1 MKFVALAALP
11 LLLSACGVPSG
22 LMVATYAIDS
32 ASYVGTG
39 KTVSGHAISAAT
51 KKDCSVLYGLTRGQ
65 LCEDVPVEQPA
76 VSDTRVPDRETS
88 EKMIPPVMLGDAS
101 LLNID
106 DSFTNLETV
115 KTSVDHSTKD
125 SAKPAARPS
134 QPIQSV
140 PTQSIMSKPV
150 ETQLFTSRLDKP
162 MKKSDTPLWMLVLGT
177 FDSETS
183 ARALLKRLKPV
194 KGLITVS
201 VIDGKV
207 AYRVSTHSFKI
218 SEAEDHKTQVEH
230 LELTDIHVSRV
241 CPDWMRDDRCV
252 VLERALSYNNTGLK

>member
-1 MKFVALAALP
+1 
-11 LLLSACGVPSG
+11 
-22 LMVATYAIDS
+22 MVATYAIDG

-39 KTVSGHAISAAT
+39 KSVSGHALSAAT

-65 LCEDVPVEQPA
+65 WCEDVPAEQSVA
-76 VSDTRVPDRETS
+76 SDTRVPDIAPAGEVRE
-88 EKMIPPVMLGDAS
+88 PVILGDAS
-101 LLNID
+101 LLDID
-106 DSFTNLETV
+106 DSFANLQTV
-115 KTSVDHSTKD
+115 KTSVDHSTKE
-125 SAKPAARPS
+125 SAKPVAPPS
-134 QPIQSV
+134 QPTQSV

-150 ETQLFTSRLDKP
+150 EPQLFTSRLDKP
-162 MKKSDTPLWMLVLGT
+162 MKKSDTPLWTLVLGT
-177 FDSETS
+177 FDSEAS
-183 ARALLKRLKPV
+183 ASALLKRLKPV

-218 SEAEDHKTQVEH
+218 SEAEDRKTQVEH

-252 VLERALSYNNTGLK
+252 VLERALSQNSPGLK